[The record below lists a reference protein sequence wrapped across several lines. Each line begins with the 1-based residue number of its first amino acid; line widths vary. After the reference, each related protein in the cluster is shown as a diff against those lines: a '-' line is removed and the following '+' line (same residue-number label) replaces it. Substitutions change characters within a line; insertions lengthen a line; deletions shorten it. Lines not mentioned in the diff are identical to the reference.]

1 VESLAAEAQR
11 SALNSSRQEEKM
23 KRLILITFLLTV
35 SGPIVQSQN
44 SAQTELALNQQ
55 QEQVAKVSRAF
66 FEALRQ
72 GDASALETT
81 VADDFQSIDSN
92 GARVDKAALLFRAQ
106 NKRIEEN
113 GFLTR
118 QLACS
123 RLYGDTA
130 VLIGKVA
137 KRARTMPGQYR
148 NEFAYTQVLVK
159 REGRWQIIASQESRI
174 VNN

>member
-1 VESLAAEAQR
+1 
-11 SALNSSRQEEKM
+11 M

-66 FEALRQ
+66 FEALRR
-72 GDASALETT
+72 GDAAALRTT
-81 VADDFQSIDSN
+81 VADEFLSIDSN
-92 GARVDKAALLFRAQ
+92 GARVDKAALLLRAQ
-106 NKRIEEN
+106 NQRVEVN
-113 GFLTR
+113 AFLIR
-118 QLACS
+118 QMASS

-130 VLIGKVA
+130 VLIGKVE

-159 REGRWQIIASQESRI
+159 RDGRWQIVASQESKMA
-174 VNN
+174 NN